1 MPDFKYPKPV
11 ILSRHTLDTKEA
23 EWKRLV
29 KTTYRDP
36 NGVQRIWESAEMQT
50 RPADSD
56 FDGVSIV
63 ATLNK
68 STGPELVLLKQ
79 YRPALDKV
87 VIEIPGGLIEPG
99 ETAEQCALRE
109 LKEETGFVGEAER
122 TSRTLFNSPGFCNNN
137 FKLVY
142 VNVDLSLP
150 ENQNPSPELEEEEF
164 IEVFTLPMKSLF
176 LEIKRL
182 EKEGFAI
189 ETRVVALAE
198 GLELARK
205 WNL

>member
-1 MPDFKYPKPV
+1 MPDFEYQKPV
-11 ILSRHTLDTKEA
+11 ILSRRTLDTKEA

-29 KTTYRDP
+29 KTIYRDP
-36 NGVQRIWESAEMQT
+36 NGVQRTWESAEMQT

-68 STGPELVLLKQ
+68 PTGPELVLLKQ

-87 VIEIPGGLIEPG
+87 VIEIPGGLIDPG
-99 ETAEQCALRE
+99 ETAEQCAVRE
-109 LKEETGFVGEAER
+109 LKEETGFVA
-122 TSRTLFNSPGFCNNN
+122 PGFCNNN
-137 FKLVY
+137 FKLAY

-176 LEIKRL
+176 LDIKRL